1 MRATHSTQSVSA
13 PVFDFGAILRQP
25 FRLFFAAAALYAA
38 AAMPLWVFAL
48 AGSPLELAVPPFLW
62 HGHEL
67 LFGFTTAVIAG
78 FLLTASE
85 NWTGLRPLRG
95 WSLLALF
102 VLWLGAR
109 VGMLLPGTFPLTL
122 VAALDIAF
130 LLGLMAAVARVVLL
144 ARKHRNLGF
153 IGVLLAFAALDAWF
167 FSAATNGDIPAA
179 SHALFSTTDLIATLI
194 VIVGGRVIPFFTQ
207 RRLPQL
213 GVQRGRLGEWT
224 ALPATALAFLVGL
237 IAPAH
242 VAGPLLVI
250 AGAANLLRMR
260 SWKSLGTFGEPL
272 LAVLHAGYL
281 WVALGL
287 ILRGLGL
294 LGLFPIFAGLHALT
308 AGAIGTLTLGMM
320 TRVTR
325 GHTGRELRAGS
336 AMTTAFALMVLAG
349 ILRVFAGIPALASI
363 TLLAGS
369 GLAWAAA
376 FAIYLVVHL
385 PELAGPRKH

>member
-1 MRATHSTQSVSA
+1 MSATHPPRSFSGSA
-13 PVFDFGAILRQP
+13 VDPGAILRQP
-25 FRLFFAAAALYAA
+25 FRVFFAVAALYAA
-38 AAMPLWVFAL
+38 VALPLWVL
-48 AGSPLELAVPPFLW
+48 VLRGTPMIPAVPLPLW

-95 WSLLALF
+95 WSLLALLA
-102 VLWLGAR
+102 LWLGAR
-109 VGMLLPGTFPLTL
+109 IGMLLPGTLPLAL
-122 VAALDIAF
+122 VATLDIAF
-130 LLGLMAAVARVVLL
+130 LLGLLAAVARVVLL
-144 ARKHRNLGF
+144 ARNHRNLGF

-167 FSAATNGDIPAA
+167 FGAAARGDVPGA

-194 VIVGGRVIPFFTQ
+194 VLVGGRVIPFFTQ
-207 RRLPQL
+207 RRLPHL
-213 GVQRGRLGEWT
+213 PVRRDRLGEWT
-224 ALPATALAFLVGL
+224 ALPATALAFVVGL

-242 VAGPLLVI
+242 IGGVLFVI
-250 AGAANLLRMR
+250 AGVATLVRMR
-260 SWKSLGTFGEPL
+260 SWQSLGTLGEPL
-272 LAVLHAGYL
+272 LAVLHVGYL

-294 LGLFPIFAGLHALT
+294 LGLFPVFAALHALT

-325 GHTGRELRAGS
+325 GHTGRELRAGRV
-336 AMTTAFALMVLAG
+336 MTAAFALMVLAG
-349 ILRVFAGIPALASI
+349 MGRVAAGIPALASMS
-363 TLLAGS
+363 LLAGS

-376 FAIYLVVHL
+376 FAIYLVIHL
-385 PELAGPRKH
+385 PALAGPRKH